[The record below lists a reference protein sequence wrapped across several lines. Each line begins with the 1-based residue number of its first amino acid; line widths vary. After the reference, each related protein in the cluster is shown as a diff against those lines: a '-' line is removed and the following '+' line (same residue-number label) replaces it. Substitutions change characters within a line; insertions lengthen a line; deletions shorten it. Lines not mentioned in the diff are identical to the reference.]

1 MDNQTLGG
9 IVMLS
14 ILGLGATGVAS
25 AVIGEHVSNKR
36 GKKIAPVLDKQYGP
50 KIKENL
56 NALEDAVRKDDMPAA
71 RTRVQERAALLGEI
85 KKISNSYVSASWTSQ
100 CFAADEVKKYI
111 AAGSALEDYV
121 NAR

>member
-1 MDNQTLGG
+1 MPIYPEFIRKAGFRSRRYCVRWYKRTRVTNR
-9 IVMLS
+9 
-14 ILGLGATGVAS
+14 
-25 AVIGEHVSNKR
+25 R
-36 GKKIAPVLDKQYGP
+36 GKKISPVLDKQYGQ

-56 NALEDAVRKDDMPAA
+56 NALEDAVRKDNIPAA
-71 RTRVQERAALLGEI
+71 RIRIQERDALLDEI
-85 KKISNSYVSASWTSQ
+85 RKLSNSYVSANWTNQ